1 LILTGQTS
9 GATGVIKWLSGD
21 TTSGILTL
29 KEISGTFQD
38 GEIIADDSGGSAL
51 ASGGEIQTSK
61 PECCFVMGG
70 CNDPLRPYPPTRQTP
85 LSKAM
90 SDLDTILGFD
100 NSDYG
105 LLGYTR
111 ALGPPDPDQPVQE
124 QYTGTWEF
132 YAPPDDDPRVGALL
146 AKHVLN
152 AVVNPRVYIT
162 NGEVKGITAGQN
174 VTFEAHVSGGQLPY
188 SYEWSLKE
196 EHDPSW
202 TVVGDNNPVW
212 MWTTSAGD
220 EGAYDI
226 RCTVTDG
233 QSHGGEVVWRSFPVQ

>member
-1 LILTGQTS
+1 
-9 GATGVIKWLSGD
+9 
-21 TTSGILTL
+21 
-29 KEISGTFQD
+29 
-38 GEIIADDSGGSAL
+38 
-51 ASGGEIQTSK
+51 
-61 PECCFVMGG
+61 
-70 CNDPLRPYPPTRQTP
+70 
-85 LSKAM
+85 M

-124 QYTGTWEF
+124 QYTVTWEF

-152 AVVNPRVYIT
+152 AVVNPNVYIT
-162 NGEVKGITAGQN
+162 NGEIEGITVGQS
-174 VTFEAHVSGGQLPY
+174 VTFQAQVAGGQLPY

-196 EHDPSW
+196 ENDPSW
-202 TVVGDNNPVW
+202 NVVGDNNAVW
-212 MWTTSAGD
+212 LWSTLPGD
-220 EGAYDI
+220 EGTYDI

-233 QSHGGEVVWRSFPVQ
+233 QSNEGVVVWRSFPVQ